1 MALSPIFSHIIEVG
15 DSDIDFLGHA
25 SNLSYLRW
33 VQDVAIAHSAAVGLE
48 YEAYKKMGG
57 VFFIRRHEI
66 DYLRPALR
74 GDKLEVRTWVDSAM
88 AAKTDR
94 RTDVVRV
101 SDGAVLAKASTIWGF
116 VEIARGRPV
125 RIPEIVRVAFTAPN
139 EEEARVRVAELLA
152 KIGTEPREEND
163 P

>member
-33 VQDVAIAHSAAVGLE
+33 VQDVAIAHSAAVGLD
-48 YEAYKKMGG
+48 YDAYKKMGG

-94 RTDVVRV
+94 RTEVLRA
-101 SDGAVLAKASTIWGF
+101 SDGTVLAKASTIWGF
-116 VEIARGRPV
+116 VEITKGRPV
-125 RIPEIVRVAFTAPN
+125 RIPEIVRVAFTAPD
-139 EEEARVRVAELLA
+139 ERAARVAVEKMLRDMDAESES
-152 KIGTEPREEND
+152 G
-163 P
+163 

>member
-33 VQDVAIAHSAAVGLE
+33 VQDVAIAHSAAVGLD

-74 GDKLEVRTWVDSAM
+74 GDQLEVRTWVDSAM

-94 RTDVVRV
+94 RTEVRRAG
-101 SDGAVLAKASTIWGF
+101 DGMVLAKASTIWGF
-116 VEIARGRPV
+116 VEIVKGRPV
-125 RIPEIVRVAFTAPN
+125 RIPEIVRVAFTAPD
-139 EEEARVRVAELLA
+139 EVAARIEVARMLGE
-152 KIGTEPREEND
+152 IGRTKESGD
-163 P
+163 A